1 MLNRLMKPI
10 CRALVLTLGLELMMP
25 MAAHAG
31 ISNLPP
37 LMSPS
42 LPPNVVFTL
51 DDSGSMR
58 WEAMP
63 DNAIQDYD
71 YGYPIPSNTYRS
83 SGDGGVTAAP
93 FEKPGTTNIDARRF
107 RSIAVNKI
115 YYNPDLLYEPWSNA
129 DGTAMDPA
137 DPTRAK
143 FNPVLPTGV
152 ASMSTYN
159 LTTPFPWNSSYAGA
173 YPAVYYRY
181 NPKGSCPATPK
192 ATGYAATN
200 EVPACYEQVEI
211 RPDVSAYYGM
221 NGTTKS
227 AARTDCPGTSC
238 TYDQEIQNYANW
250 FQFWRSRTLIARGGV
265 GKAFAKQ
272 GDALRVG
279 WGAINRSVMLA
290 PVRNDFSTPNRNAF
304 FDFLYKN
311 TYPSNGTPLR
321 TALDQVGQ
329 YFTRTDV
336 NGPWQNVIGNST
348 SGQFT
353 CRQNF
358 HILMTDGY
366 WNGSGAGSGRNGN
379 YDMSN
384 GPIHATPVLPAP
396 TYKGYVAE
404 APYKD
409 TNSGTTYTDTLA
421 NIAMYYWRTDL
432 RPDLTNNVPTA
443 TKNRSDPAY
452 WQHLVN
458 FTVGLGVN
466 GQLNFP
472 GDYNALKA
480 GTLNWPAPAA
490 DSASAVDDL
499 WHAAVNSRGKYY
511 SASNPKE
518 FSDSLGDALQ
528 EIADRSGDAAAVG
541 ASSNTIRAGT
551 SLFTSTYRST
561 DWSGDVSK
569 VVLDPA
575 TGKVSTDQSAG
586 WVSKIN
592 TTFDKRKIY
601 TWNSGAKDF
610 TYSNLTAAQKT
621 TFDNAGTTYGS
632 TGQKLFDY
640 IRGGPDLGIFRPRPT
655 NKPFGDFINSA
666 PEYLK
671 EGEDEGYIYLPT
683 GTAGKDSY
691 QNYLASKKS
700 RQEMVYIGGNDGM
713 FHAFNATTGA
723 EEWAYVPNGV
733 INNLPLLADKSYAHR
748 YYVDGTP
755 ITADYYS
762 GGWKTAVIGT
772 TGAGG
777 RSVFAID
784 VTTPLAS
791 QMGTNKILW
800 EVNSSNDTDI
810 GYTIGRAQIGRL
822 PNGNWVAI
830 FGNGYYSNSG
840 KAILFVVNMSTG
852 AISKIDTGIGSNN
865 GLSTPR
871 LVIGSDATIKQVY
884 AGDLRGNLWKFDFNA
899 SGNLQV
905 AYSGQPLFKAVR
917 SGVEQPI
924 TVQPEIVSHPNG
936 GAMVVFGTGKIFE
949 DTDAAN
955 MNVQSMFGV
964 WDNYNVSGVTPSA
977 ITSGRSALVQQTLT
991 LNGTQ
996 FYQVSNNTI
1005 NWTNKRG
1012 WYIDLDL
1019 AGSTGERVTID
1030 PLIFYDQAV
1039 FTTIIPGTTTD
1050 PCSSDGKSTF
1060 MQLNYLT
1067 GGPLAYQTID
1077 RNNDGVVDSGDL
1089 IGGVLF
1095 VSGKQG
1101 ALTFGT
1107 TILEKGKKGYV
1118 YHPCANALVCQN
1130 PEPEETDKIKLPTV
1144 RLWRQLF
1151 GRD

>member
-1 MLNRLMKPI
+1 MLKRLMKPI
-10 CRALVLTLGLELMMP
+10 SRALLLTLGLQLVLP

-58 WEAMP
+58 WELMP
-63 DNAIQDYD
+63 DNAVQDYD
-71 YGYPIPSNTYRS
+71 YGYPTPSNTYRS
-83 SGDGGVTAAP
+83 SGDSAVTAAP
-93 FEKPGTTNIDARRF
+93 FEKTGTTNINARRF

-129 DGTAMDPA
+129 DGTAMAPA
-137 DPTRAK
+137 DPSLAK
-143 FNPVLPTGV
+143 YNPVLPSGV
-152 ASMSTYN
+152 ASLPTYN
-159 LTTPFPWNSSYAGA
+159 LKNPFPGGDTYAGA

-181 NPKGSCPATPK
+181 TPTGSCPAVPNP
-192 ATGYAATN
+192 TGYAAAN
-200 EVPACYEQVEI
+200 EVVGCYTKVEI
-211 RPDVSAYYGM
+211 RPDVANYYGM

-227 AARTDCPGTSC
+227 VARTDCPGTAC
-238 TYDQEIQNYANW
+238 TYDQEIKNYANW
-250 FQFWRSRTLIARGGV
+250 FQYWRSRTLIARGGV

-290 PVRNDFSTPNRNAF
+290 PVRNDFSTTNRNDF
-304 FDFLYKN
+304 FNFLYKN
-311 TYPSNGTPLR
+311 TYPSSGTPLR

-329 YFTRTDV
+329 YFMRTDA
-336 NGPWQNVIGNST
+336 NGPWQNVIGNSS

-384 GPIHATPVLPAP
+384 GPTHTAAFTPAP
-396 TYKGYVAE
+396 TYTGYIAE

-409 TNSGTTYTDTLA
+409 TTTGTSYTDSLA

-432 RPDLTNNVPTA
+432 RTDMANNVPTA
-443 TKNRSDPAY
+443 TKNRTDPAY

-472 GDYNALKA
+472 GDYTALKN
-480 GTLNWPAPAA
+480 GTLSWPVPAP
-490 DSASAVDDL
+490 DSATAVDDL

-575 TGKVSTDQSAG
+575 TGRVSSDQSAG
-586 WVSKIN
+586 WVSKL
-592 TTFDKRKIY
+592 TTAFGSRKVF

-610 TYSNLTAAQKT
+610 TYANLTTAQKN
-621 TFDNAGTTYGS
+621 TFDTAATNLGS
-632 TGQKLFDY
+632 TGDKLFDY

-655 NKPFGDFINSA
+655 NKPFGDFVNSA

-671 EGEDEGYIYLPT
+671 EGEDEGYIYLPVST
-683 GTAGKDSY
+683 PGKSSY
-691 QNYLASKKS
+691 QSYLNDKKS

-713 FHAFNATTGA
+713 FHAFNGTTGDEA
-723 EEWAYVPNGV
+723 WAYVPNGV

-748 YYVDGTP
+748 YFVDGTP
-755 ITADYYS
+755 VTADFYS
-762 GGWKTAVIGT
+762 SGWKTAVIGT

-784 VTTPLAS
+784 VTNPLAVS
-791 QMGTNKILW
+791 KDQVLW
-800 EVNSSNDTDI
+800 EVNSTNDTDI
-810 GYTIGRAQIGRL
+810 GYTIGRAQVGRL

-830 FGNGYYSNSG
+830 FGNGYNSTSG
-840 KAILFVVNMSTG
+840 KAVLFVVNMANGSIT
-852 AISKIDTGIGSNN
+852 KVDTNVGGGN
-865 GLSTPR
+865 GLGTPR
-871 LVIGSDATIKQVY
+871 LAIGADATIKQVY
-884 AGDLRGNLWKFDFNA
+884 AGDLKGNLWKFDFSA

-917 SGVEQPI
+917 SSVAQPI
-924 TVQPEIVSHPNG
+924 TVQPEIVAHPNG
-936 GAMVVFGTGKIFE
+936 GAMVIFGTGKIFE

-955 MNVQSMFGV
+955 MNVQSMYGV
-964 WDNYNVSGVTPSA
+964 WDNYGVNGVTASA

-991 LNGTQ
+991 LNGTE

-1005 NWTNKRG
+1005 AWASQRG
-1012 WYIDLDL
+1012 WFIDLDL
-1019 AGSTGERVTID
+1019 AGSAGERVTID

-1039 FTTIIPGTTTD
+1039 FTTLIPGTTTD
-1050 PCSSDGKSTF
+1050 PCTSDGKSTF
-1060 MQLNYLT
+1060 LQLNYLT
-1067 GGPLAYQTID
+1067 GGPLGYQTID
-1077 RNNDGVVDSGDL
+1077 RNKDGVVNNSDM
-1089 IGGVLF
+1089 IGGGSLF

-1130 PEPEETDKIKLPTV
+1130 PEPEETPKINLPTV
-1144 RLWRQLF
+1144 RLWRQIF